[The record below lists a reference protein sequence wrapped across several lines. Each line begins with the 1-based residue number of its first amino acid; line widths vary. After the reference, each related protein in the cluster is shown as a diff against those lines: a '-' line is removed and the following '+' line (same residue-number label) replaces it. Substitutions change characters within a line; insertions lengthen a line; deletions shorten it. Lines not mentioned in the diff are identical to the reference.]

1 MKKSHDIPCFD
12 HEGNIYDN
20 IKSMCSFWHIRPET
34 FTRRMNVYGMT
45 LEDALTRPVKPNGG
59 LQCTDHCGEKFFSV
73 TSMCKYWGISRK
85 VYEYRISHGWT
96 QEEALTKPSRLK
108 KALDIISI

>member
-20 IKSMCSFWHIRPET
+20 IKSMRSFWHIRPET

-59 LQCTDHCGEKFFSV
+59 LQCTDHCGEKFFLKVGRFTRFLSFGK
-73 TSMCKYWGISRK
+73 MC
-85 VYEYRISHGWT
+85 
-96 QEEALTKPSRLK
+96 RLHESSYAKMQNDLFLRHK
-108 KALDIISI
+108 KCMMQV

>member
-20 IKSMCSFWHIRPET
+20 IKSMCSFWHIKPET

-45 LEDALTRPVKPNGG
+45 LEEALTRPVKPNGG

-73 TSMCKYWGISRK
+73 TSMCKYWGIGRK

-96 QEEALTKPSRLK
+96 QEEALMIPSRFVK
-108 KALDIISI
+108 